1 MRVKRPDSRT
11 APSDSFALIAPHYDA
26 LMATVPYARWA
37 DHVSQLAALSHRL
50 ISPGTSLLDLATG
63 TGSVA
68 LEFAARGCIVVGID
82 LSQPMLVEAR
92 RKADE
97 RGLKAE
103 FICSDLAE
111 FRVEAQ
117 FDHGICLY
125 DSLNYVTGPDELKRS
140 FANIRAALKTGGLL
154 IFDVNTVHALEAEL
168 FTQRSHEGA
177 AVGYN
182 WVSKYDPKT
191 RISTINMHFQLP
203 DDGHEFTVVHRQ
215 RAYTDAEFRSFMHHA
230 GFTDIRSYDAYRVS
244 PPTPMSDRV
253 FYVARAAEPK
263 QKKQPQ
269 R

>member
-1 MRVKRPDSRT
+1 MKRPTSN
-11 APSDSFALIAPHYDA
+11 AASDSFALIAPHYDA

-37 DHVSQLAALSHRL
+37 DYVSQLAALSHRL

-82 LSQPMLVEAR
+82 LSEPMLVEAR
-92 RKADE
+92 RKAAE
-97 RGLKAE
+97 RRLKTE
-103 FICSDLAE
+103 FICSDLAD
-111 FRVEAQ
+111 FQVSAP

-125 DSLNYVTGPDELKRS
+125 DSLNYITDPDDLKRA
-140 FANIRAALKTGGLL
+140 FANMRGALKIGGLL

-168 FTQRSHEGA
+168 FTQRSHQGA
-177 AVGYN
+177 AVRYN

-191 RISTINMHFQLP
+191 RISSINMHFEIP
-203 DDGHEFTVVHRQ
+203 TGDREFNVVHRQ
-215 RAYTDAEFRSFMHHA
+215 RAYTDAELRSFMHHG

-253 FYVARAAEPK
+253 FYVAQAAERK
-263 QKKQPQ
+263 QKQQPQ